1 MPPDYRRNRWDETIK
16 RVLRHELEWHRKVAV
31 AVSEVRDIRPPEP
44 VRPLFGTI
52 VRAVYDRTIG
62 DAAVECFDEIGRGQL
77 AARVVLWCLRTS
89 GIEHPGLDEEID
101 GGKNAAEAAVRDI
114 QQCFANESG
123 HFKKGLVTELV
134 AETAQSPD

>member
-1 MPPDYRRNRWDETIK
+1 MQRLSASTKSGEDSWP
-16 RVLRHELEWHRKVAV
+16 L
-31 AVSEVRDIRPPEP
+31 VS
-44 VRPLFGTI
+44 F
-52 VRAVYDRTIG
+52 
-62 DAAVECFDEIGRGQL
+62 F
-77 AARVVLWCLRTS
+77 WCLRTS

-101 GGKNAAEAAVRDI
+101 GGKNAAEAGVRDI